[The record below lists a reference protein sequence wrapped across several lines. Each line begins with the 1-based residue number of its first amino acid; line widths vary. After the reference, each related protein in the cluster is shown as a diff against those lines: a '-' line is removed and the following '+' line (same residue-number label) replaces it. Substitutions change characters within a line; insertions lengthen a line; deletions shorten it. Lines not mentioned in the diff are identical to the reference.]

1 MGRRRRWF
9 GAGIHRLA
17 FSSSNRLRN
26 ANRSSE
32 RVSDLAFLK
41 PSRMLVRVGATG
53 ARALSA
59 LRKKCAE
66 AERPEIS
73 FGPPPIVVRE
83 AGLHRDAIRGE
94 RCDV

>member
-1 MGRRRRWF
+1 
-9 GAGIHRLA
+9 
-17 FSSSNRLRN
+17 
-26 ANRSSE
+26 
-32 RVSDLAFLK
+32 
-41 PSRMLVRVGATG
+41 MLVRVGATG